1 MFDAPDAIE
10 GKEVRNETN
19 SAPQSLTLLNS
30 KFVREMSAKLATRI
44 KADSN
49 EALVTQLYWET
60 YSRPPLPQELSYLA
74 EFLSRQTNLYEGDAK
89 AADKAKIDL
98 CQLLICSNEF
108 VYVD

>member
-1 MFDAPDAIE
+1 
-10 GKEVRNETN
+10 
-19 SAPQSLTLLNS
+19 
-30 KFVREMSAKLATRI
+30 LATRI

-60 YSRPPLPQELSYLA
+60 YSRPPLHRELSYLA